1 MVEVPG
7 TDTGTV
13 GGADFAPPKLRHPGK
28 WRLLLPL
35 KLIELGKTKKQVM
48 AGCCGALNY

>member
-13 GGADFAPPKLRHPGK
+13 GGADFDPVKLRHPEK
-28 WRLLLPL
+28 
-35 KLIELGKTKKQVM
+35 M
-48 AGCCGALNY
+48 APSPSVKVN